1 MINTQQDWHPAE
13 IICALRKRGTTLAA
27 LSRESGLSSSTLANT
42 LSRPW
47 PKGEWIIATRLEMDP
62 AEIWPSR
69 YFDPRGNLI
78 ERRVRQPVTECQS
91 VDECQLS
98 DECQSVDEDQPV
110 AE

>member
-1 MINTQQDWHPAE
+1 MINTHQDWHPAE

-47 PKGEWIIATRLEMDP
+47 PKGKWLIATCLEMDP

-69 YFDPRGNLI
+69 YFDHKGNLI
-78 ERRVRQPVTECQS
+78 ERRVRQPIAKCQS
-91 VDECQLS
+91 ADESQRVV
-98 DECQSVDEDQPV
+98 E
-110 AE
+110 